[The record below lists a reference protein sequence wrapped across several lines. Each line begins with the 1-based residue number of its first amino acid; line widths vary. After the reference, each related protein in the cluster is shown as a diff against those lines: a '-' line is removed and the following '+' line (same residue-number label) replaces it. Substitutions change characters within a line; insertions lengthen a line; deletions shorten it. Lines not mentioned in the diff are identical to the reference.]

1 MLKDCKILG
10 LDVSTKSTGWSIV
23 EYKNNKMKLINY
35 GCIERHKMTIP
46 EALVNFE
53 TELTNIIEKFKP
65 DVVSAEAPFVG
76 QNRNTIQKLANFH
89 GVMMMI
95 LEKFKIPFVYYAV
108 MTLKSKVLNGIKT
121 KNADGSKKDG
131 KQMKMEVQ
139 AKVIET
145 FGKNNFVKKSLN
157 DDMSDSISCCMTY
170 CIMDGKGVEVK
181 KNTKKGKGINSPA

>member
-1 MLKDCKILG
+1 MLQDCKILG

-23 EYKNNKMKLINY
+23 EYKNDKMELIDY

-53 TELTNIIEKFKP
+53 KELINIIEKFRP

-76 QNRNTIQKLANFH
+76 ANRNTIQKLANFH

-108 MTLKSKVLNGIKT
+108 MTLKSKVLGGIKT
-121 KNADGSKKDG
+121 KNADGTKKDG
-131 KQMKMEVQ
+131 KQMKLEVQ

-170 CIMDGKGVEVK
+170 VIMDGQEVEK
-181 KNTKKGKGINSPA
+181 KKKTRKKAK

>member
-1 MLKDCKILG
+1 MLQDCKILG

-23 EYKNNKMKLINY
+23 EYKNDKMELIDY
-35 GCIERHKMTIP
+35 GCIERCKMSVP

-53 TELTNIIEKFKP
+53 KELINIIEKFRP

-76 QNRNTIQKLANFH
+76 ANRNTIQKLANFH

-108 MTLKSKVLNGIKT
+108 MTLKSKVLGGIKT
-121 KNADGSKKDG
+121 KNANGTKKDG
-131 KQMKMEVQ
+131 KQMKLEVQ

-170 CIMDGKGVEVK
+170 VIMDGQEVEK
-181 KNTKKGKGINSPA
+181 KKKTRKKAK

>member
-1 MLKDCKILG
+1 MS
-10 LDVSTKSTGWSIV
+10 V
-23 EYKNNKMKLINY
+23 
-35 GCIERHKMTIP
+35 P

-53 TELTNIIEKFKP
+53 KELINIIEKFRP

-76 QNRNTIQKLANFH
+76 ANRNTIQKLANFH

-108 MTLKSKVLNGIKT
+108 MTLKSKVLGGIKT
-121 KNADGSKKDG
+121 KNANGTKKDG
-131 KQMKMEVQ
+131 KQMKLEVQ

-170 CIMDGKGVEVK
+170 VIMDGQEVEK
-181 KNTKKGKGINSPA
+181 KKKTRKKAK